1 MSTLTTYENFKAY
14 VSLCNAPCAVLSVER
29 KGDGICG
36 DIKVIAAN
44 DSFSMT
50 NENVEGKIY
59 TDYMSKDPKFE
70 DICYRAAFN
79 GESYHAYLDTRKIYG
94 FWTEN
99 TTIPLI
105 HEKDSDIGYC
115 QLTYFLTKEMDPGKY
130 SIIAPDIASF
140 VIETCLK
147 LRGED
152 DFYTKMNTVTKDIR
166 EYTGSYA
173 ASIMTISRDLYQ
185 FEVVSENVLNNE
197 VCLKDIFSN
206 VSYDIVESWEEL
218 VTETNSII
226 IRNEEDMLFYE
237 SKAPDWVKTLRE
249 NSVKTLCLVP
259 FIHQNTIIG
268 YLYITNFDV
277 VNLTKIKNTIELLS
291 VFLASETAH
300 HIFIERLRS
309 LSLIDARTGV
319 YNRNAM
325 NNKVDELAAQL
336 NLKPM
341 PFSVA
346 FCYLNT
352 LKTINKNEGHETGNK
367 LLKEAAKLLKDTFKN
382 DYIYR
387 SSGDEFAIISTN
399 STETEFKNK
408 VEKLKENASNPE
420 WIYFTVGYY
429 TDNTDGAL
437 HSAMRYANKYEREFN
452 EEFYYN
458 YPDMVK

>member
-1 MSTLTTYENFKAY
+1 MSIPITYDNFKTY
-14 VSLCNAPCAVLSVER
+14 VSLCNAPCAILSVQRRGE
-29 KGDGICG
+29 GICG
-36 DIKVIAAN
+36 EIKVVAAN

-50 NENVEGKIY
+50 NEDVEGKLY
-59 TDYMSKDPKFE
+59 TDYFPKDPKFE
-70 DICYRAAFN
+70 DICYKAAFE
-79 GESYHAYLDTRKIYG
+79 GESYHAYLDTRKLYG

-99 TTIPLI
+99 TTIPI
-105 HEKDSDIGYC
+105 VHEEGSDIGYC
-115 QLTYFLTKEMDPGKY
+115 QLTYFLTKEMDASKY
-130 SIIAPDIASF
+130 SIIQPDIASF

-152 DFYTKMNTVTKDIR
+152 DFYTKMDMVTKDIR
-166 EYTGSYA
+166 EFTDSYA
-173 ASIMTISRDLYQ
+173 ASVMTISRDLYK
-185 FEVVSENVLNNE
+185 FDVISENVLNNE
-197 VCLKDIFSN
+197 VCLRDIFSD
-206 VSYDIVESWEEL
+206 VPYEIVESWEEL
-218 VTETNSII
+218 VADTNCII
-226 IRNEEDMLFYE
+226 IRNEDDMQYYE
-237 SKAPDWVKTLRE
+237 SKAPEWVRTLRE
-249 NSVKTLCLVP
+249 NDVRALCLVP

-277 VNLTKIKNTIELLS
+277 TNLTKIKNTIEILS
-291 VFLASETAH
+291 VFLSSETAH

-336 NLKPM
+336 SIKPI

-352 LKTINKNEGHETGNK
+352 LKTVNKDGGHEAGNK
-367 LLKEAAKLLKDTFKN
+367 LLREAAQLLKDIFKN

-387 SSGDEFAIISTN
+387 SSGDEFAIISTT
-399 STETEFKNK
+399 STEAEFKNK
-408 VEKLKENASNPE
+408 VESLKEKASDPA